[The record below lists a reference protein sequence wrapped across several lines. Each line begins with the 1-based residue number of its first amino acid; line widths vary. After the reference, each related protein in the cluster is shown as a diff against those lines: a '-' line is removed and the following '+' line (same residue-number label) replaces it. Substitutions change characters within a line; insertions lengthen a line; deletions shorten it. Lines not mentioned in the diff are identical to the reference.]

1 MKKPQLVSLKRWREA
16 LMNDTLYERVVWLE
30 QIVEELELEN
40 RYLQDKVENYTA
52 QIEWRD
58 DLLNE
63 GSEY

>member
-1 MKKPQLVSLKRWREA
+1 MKEVSTKRWREA
-16 LMNDTLYERVVWLE
+16 LMNDELFKRAVFLE
-30 QIVEELELEN
+30 QRVAELESDN
-40 RYLQDKVENYTA
+40 RFLQDKVENYTD